1 MLKIT
6 MLCLALAAFALS
18 VAVPAASTEDALAD
32 EIMCSG
38 DHTQMVSPSDMNVC
52 VFKQSVL
59 KLQMRGFE
67 FAGEPFDMF
76 PIKVSS
82 GSTDFE
88 FIEDS
93 FSTGT
98 VITMSNLPNIGETAI
113 LNITYTN
120 DVFMSITNNTLA
132 AFPAFV
138 FEVGWAVPITFK
150 VVDDGGNEPTLITSP
165 HVSDINRY
173 AEFMRLD
180 YGESHTYLIEV
191 RAVTEG
197 NTWVAGL
204 GYGGSDSSIYLHLNA
219 EETMLSSDHKARYP
233 EQYVPIDSTSF
244 VRTPIPPSYDDRNLK
259 DIPDYELPSREL
271 LEGFFWA
278 YFAGSERDDDTVSE
292 AMDFVLRVGEHL
304 NYTLPDLKEILGA
317 ADYTDEEIEAE
328 WSSRASTQPPP

>member
-6 MLCLALAAFALS
+6 MLGLALVAFALS
-18 VAVPAASTEDALAD
+18 GAVPAVSTEDALAN
-32 EIMCSG
+32 EITCSG

-67 FAGEPFDMF
+67 FVGKPFDMF
-76 PIKVSS
+76 PVKVSS

-93 FSTGT
+93 LSTGT

-120 DVFMSITNNTLA
+120 DVFMNITDDTLA
-132 AFPAFV
+132 ASPAFV
-138 FEVGWAVPITFK
+138 FEVGWVVPITFK
-150 VVDDGGNEPTLITSP
+150 VVDNGGNEPTLITSP

-173 AEFMRLD
+173 TEFIRLD

-204 GYGGSDSSIYLHLNA
+204 GYGGSDSSIYLHLDA

-233 EQYVPIDSTSF
+233 EQYVPIDSTPF
-244 VRTPIPPSYDDRNLK
+244 VRTPIPPRYDDRDLK
-259 DIPDYELPSREL
+259 DMPDYEPPSRETL
-271 LEGFFWA
+271 AGFFEA
-278 YFAGSERDDDTVSE
+278 YFAGNDTKENIGS
-292 AMDFVLRVGEHL
+292 AMTFVQEIGIHL
-304 NYTLPDLKEILGA
+304 NYTLSDLRTILGSA
-317 ADYTDEEIEAE
+317 GYTNEEIESE